1 MRIVFM
7 GTPEF
12 AARSLGRLYEDGHE
26 IAGVFTQ
33 PDKPKN
39 RGMQL
44 RESPVKTLALAR
56 ETPVF
61 QPTTLRNGEAAA
73 RIRDL
78 APEIIVVVAYGKI
91 LPASVLEIPPLGCVN
106 VHGSILPRYRGAAPI
121 QRSVLNGDRETGVT
135 VMYMAEELDAGDIV
149 STRRTEIRPE
159 ETSGELFER
168 MMDLGAELL
177 GETLPEI
184 AAGRTGRTPQDEAA
198 ATFAPPL
205 QKSEAPIDW
214 NRTQAEIHNH
224 IRGMIP
230 WPVATA
236 ELDGKTFKIFKVK
249 PDTAEGTPGEILST
263 GANGVLVACRG
274 GSVLIEE
281 LQAPGKKRMR
291 AGDYLRGNPLGLR

>member
-1 MRIVFM
+1 M

-33 PDKPKN
+33 PDKPRN

-44 RESPVKTLALAR
+44 QESPVKALALAR
-56 ETPVF
+56 GAQVF
-61 QPTTLRNGEAAA
+61 QPKTLKDGEAAV
-73 RIRDL
+73 RIRGL

-91 LPASVLEIPPLGCVN
+91 LPPSVLEIPPLGCVN
-106 VHGSILPRYRGAAPI
+106 VHGSILPKYRGAAPI
-121 QRSVLNGDRETGVT
+121 QRAVLSGDRETGVT
-135 VMYMAEELDAGDIV
+135 VMYMAEELDAGDIISV
-149 STRRTEIRPE
+149 RRTPIGPA
-159 ETSGELFER
+159 ETSGALFDR
-168 MMDLGAELL
+168 MMDLGAKLL

-184 AAGRTGRTPQDEAA
+184 AAGQAERTPQDETA

-214 NRTQAEIHNH
+214 ARPPAEIHNH
-224 IRGMIP
+224 VRGLIP

-236 ELDGKTFKIFKVK
+236 ELDGKVFKVFKVK
-249 PDTAEGTPGEILST
+249 PETREGTPGEILSA
-263 GANGVLVACRG
+263 GDDGILVACLE

-291 AGDYLRGNPLGLR
+291 AGDYLRGNPLHSR